1 MDLSMLPQTALGKR
15 FHHSGPAQ
23 SQDSGL
29 CSQMRPRERLRL
41 VEAGS
46 RVTEAGCWRVR
57 LVQE

>member
-1 MDLSMLPQTALGKR
+1 MLPQTALGKR

-41 VEAGS
+41 VEAES